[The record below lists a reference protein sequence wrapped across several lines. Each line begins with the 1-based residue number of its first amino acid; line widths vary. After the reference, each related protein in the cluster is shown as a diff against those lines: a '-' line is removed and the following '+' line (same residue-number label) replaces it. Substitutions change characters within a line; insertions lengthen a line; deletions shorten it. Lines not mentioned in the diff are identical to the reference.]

1 MRLLVKNGTVVDP
14 SGPSGG
20 LMAVRDLLMDNGV
33 VMDAGPRLAVPDNTV
48 IWDASGLLVCPGFI
62 DMHVHLREPGR
73 EDEETIATGT
83 RAAAAGGFTAVVA
96 MPNTSPVADN
106 QAVLEFVRS
115 RAEQEGAVRVY
126 PVGCITRGQAG
137 EELADMGELV
147 RSGAVGV
154 SDDGKPVAN
163 ARLMR
168 HALEYSLMF
177 DIPVM
182 AHAEEPTLSEGEM
195 HEGAMSTILG
205 LRGISRLA
213 EEIMV
218 ARDLLLAEETGARLH
233 ICHVSTRRSVDLI
246 RQAKAKGV
254 RVTAEATPHHFTLTD
269 EAVSGWDTSTK
280 VNPPLRTQDDREAI
294 REGLADGTI
303 DAIATDH
310 APHSLEEKDVEYPL
324 APNGLVGL
332 ETAVPLA
339 MTHLV
344 SGGYLTMRQMVERF
358 SLGPAAALG
367 FPVPTFALGSPANVT
382 VIDPS
387 VEKVV
392 DPLSFHSKSHNT
404 PFAGMK
410 LRGWPV
416 LTVVDGQ
423 VVFDGRKA
431 SVRDPYRHFPQAEDH
446 SQIDAINA
454 TVAR

>member
-14 SGPSGG
+14 SRG
-20 LMAVRDLLMDNGV
+20 LTAHQDLLIENGV
-33 VMDAGPRLAVPDNTV
+33 IRETGSGLAVGLDDPGSTTV
-48 IWDASGLLVCPGFI
+48 WDASGMLVCPGFI

-115 RAEQEGAVRVY
+115 RAAQVGVVKVY
-126 PVGCITRGQAG
+126 PVGCITRGQGG

-168 HALEYSLMF
+168 YALEYSLMF

-182 AHAEEPTLSEGEM
+182 VHEEDPTLAEGDM
-195 HEGAMSTILG
+195 HEGAMSTVLG

-213 EEIMV
+213 EELMV

-233 ICHVSTRRSVDLI
+233 ICHVSTRRSIELI
-246 RQAKAKGV
+246 RQAKARGV

-269 EAVSGWDTSTK
+269 EDVATWDTSTK
-280 VNPPLRTQDDREAI
+280 VNPPLRTRDDREAV
-294 REGLADGTI
+294 RQGLADGTI

-324 APNGLVGL
+324 APNGLIGL

-339 MTHLV
+339 MTYLV
-344 SGGYLTMRQMVERF
+344 GGGYLTIEQLVERF
-358 SLGPAAALG
+358 SSGPAAVLG
-367 FPVPTFALGSPANVT
+367 FPVPSLAAGSAANIT
-382 VIDPS
+382 VIDPTL
-387 VEKVV
+387 EKVV
-392 DPLSFHSKSHNT
+392 DPLTFRSKSRNT

-416 LTVVDGQ
+416 LTVVDGKIA
-423 VVFDGRKA
+423 FA
-431 SVRDPYRHFPQAEDH
+431 
-446 SQIDAINA
+446 
-454 TVAR
+454 AR